1 MKTKLGEKSKLWDK
15 KSQHFDAIR
24 QNYEIKKQNNDIKVI
39 IMIQIVKNDKLINS
53 FFS

>member
-1 MKTKLGEKSKLWDK
+1 M
-15 KSQHFDAIR
+15 DAIR